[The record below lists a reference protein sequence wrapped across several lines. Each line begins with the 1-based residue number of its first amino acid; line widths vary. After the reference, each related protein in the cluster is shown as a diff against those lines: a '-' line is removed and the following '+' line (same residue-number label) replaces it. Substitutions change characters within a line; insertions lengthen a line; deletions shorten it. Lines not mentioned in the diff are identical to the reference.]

1 MLEMGLEHCCH
12 VCDAPDEPKSSRCK
26 SCITSHKLLMKNIS
40 KLDDLNPIKRLARE
54 LISHTR
60 NKNNNINYKKINKYY
75 EEIIEE
81 QKKDKNYEI
90 TQNKEIIQE
99 SIKKI
104 PKAVPEKLGRT
115 NPNKTIKKI
124 NLNDRLGEEIKDLEL
139 KNKREEKYKI
149 LDELDEFL
157 NDG

>member
-1 MLEMGLEHCCH
+1 
-12 VCDAPDEPKSSRCK
+12 
-26 SCITSHKLLMKNIS
+26 MKKIN
-40 KLDDLNPIKRLARE
+40 KLDDLNPIKGLARE

-60 NKNNNINYKKINKYY
+60 NKNNNIKHKKIIKNY
-75 EEIIEE
+75 EEIIKE

-90 TQNKEIIQE
+90 TQNKEVIQE

-124 NLNDRLGEEIKDLEL
+124 NLNDRLGEEIKDLDL

-149 LDELDEFL
+149 LEELDEFL
-157 NDG
+157 NNS

>member
-1 MLEMGLEHCCH
+1 
-12 VCDAPDEPKSSRCK
+12 
-26 SCITSHKLLMKNIS
+26 MKKIN
-40 KLDDLNPIKRLARE
+40 KLDDLNPIKGLARE

-60 NKNNNINYKKINKYY
+60 NKNNNIKHKKIIKNY

-90 TQNKEIIQE
+90 TQNKEFIQE

-124 NLNDRLGEEIKDLEL
+124 NLNDRLGEEIKDLDL

-149 LDELDEFL
+149 LEELDEFL
-157 NDG
+157 NNS